1 MFTLS
6 AATDLVRGTGREIG
20 MRRGNRQRTEEESKL
35 LDYTCHNL
43 VELVLLYITCDIFAY
58 SAYTFMFMF
67 MFSMVSSQFY
77 GYYAHL
83 VMLCRPSIWWDVA
96 PRGFEHI
103 SPLQYK
109 AMQG

>member
-1 MFTLS
+1 
-6 AATDLVRGTGREIG
+6 

-35 LDYTCHNL
+35 LDNL
-43 VELVLLYITCDIFAY
+43 VELVLLYITSEIFAH
-58 SAYTFMFMF
+58 SAYTL

-77 GYYAHL
+77 GYYTHLL